1 MQLLRT
7 HVKAF
12 AATERR
18 NNPRLTSKSISTGN
32 SGPNHTSGIREGR
45 EKKSSRRGAE
55 IYKIAAG
62 DKSFKWGIWI
72 SIFHASVLWEDAS
85 RLEIIFSWEHHC
97 GETFPNKALKVS
109 LYTRGVFLTKKW
121 KRNNNKNN
129 TVRQSCTSHESAKS
143 EAGSLVWYWDFSS
156 ESLSGLSADTVTQ
169 QISI

>member
-1 MQLLRT
+1 MD
-7 HVKAF
+7 VKKHLDREF
-12 AATERR
+12 GTKSYVRHPRR
-18 NNPRLTSKSISTGN
+18 KR
-32 SGPNHTSGIREGR
+32 
-45 EKKSSRRGAE
+45 KKSSRRGAE

-85 RLEIIFSWEHHC
+85 RLEIIFSWEQHC
-97 GETFPNKALKVS
+97 GEMFPNKALKVS